1 MSELLGERPVP
12 QRKPVLPA
20 LLADLVV
27 HPGLQVGPRASVKL
41 RRPGVGQR
49 GVIAA
54 ELAHHQRQSEGP
66 LGLLEAEVARE
77 LEGAELID
85 LRGAPPRA
93 IERPEGAGDH
103 APLPS
108 AGPQIRPQML
118 GLGRP
123 GFAGGGRVQEL
134 EAKSQGDRVDG
145 RRLDGLGRGGVVGRR
160 ARGQVGALHRAAAD
174 AAGVAVGG
182 QPLGHPCPHIAGGL
196 VLQLLAQLPLALLPL
211 LELVHGNGQPLVHVV
226 AAVAGLGGLRD
237 ARETE
242 PGKTAAASL
251 ARPDSAGLP
260 ERAA

>member
-1 MSELLGERPVP
+1 MSELLGKRPVP
-12 QRKPVLPA
+12 QREPVFPA
-20 LLADLVV
+20 LLADFVV
-27 HPGLQVGPRASVKL
+27 HSGLQVGPRVSAEL
-41 RRPGVGQR
+41 RRPGVGER
-49 GVIAA
+49 GVIGVVRR
-54 ELAHHQRQSEGP
+54 RQSQKS

-85 LRGAPPRA
+85 LRGAPPRT

-108 AGPQIRPQML
+108 ARPQIRPQML

-123 GFAGGGRVQEL
+123 GFASGGRVQEL

-182 QPLGHPCPHIAGGL
+182 QPLGHPCPHVAGGL
-196 VLQLLAQLPLALLPL
+196 VLQLLAQLPLTLLPL
-211 LELVHGNGQPLVHVV
+211 LKLVHGNGQPLVHVV

-237 ARETE
+237 ARANSA
-242 PGKTAAASL
+242 GRAAAASL